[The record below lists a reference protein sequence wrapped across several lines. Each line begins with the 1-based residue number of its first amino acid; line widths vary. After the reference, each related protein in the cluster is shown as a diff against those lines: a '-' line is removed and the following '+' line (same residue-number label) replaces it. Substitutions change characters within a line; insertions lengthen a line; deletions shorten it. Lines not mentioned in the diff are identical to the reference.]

1 MPNDNDYLEDI
12 EDDLPLDDNEPGLKD
27 GNNDIQDDD
36 DGSTIPPAGDL
47 TQQQIVDLAVRA
59 AMANAPQHQQPQL
72 SPEEIDARL
81 NRYKVNEELVKLLR
95 DPEADP
101 KALVAKFQEM
111 LDGAAKFAT
120 TSSQLLFQDAL
131 SPLQQQ
137 VEAQK
142 AFVREQQTKNF
153 VKHVETRF
161 PALQGRAKVV
171 RQAVEQLAASG
182 YVPPTN
188 PDGTTNKS
196 AAQKQVALVAEQMI
210 RTIDPN
216 FRLRSVQNQQRQAGS
231 FGMRRGGSGGGG
243 FPQGKTGA
251 ASFLDHL
258 G

>member
-1 MPNDNDYLEDI
+1 MPNEIDDMEDI
-12 EDDLPLDDNEPGLKD
+12 EDDLPINEDEPGLENED
-27 GNNDIQDDD
+27 DTIQDDD
-36 DGSTIPPAGDL
+36 DISGAAPAGGL
-47 TQQQIVDLAVRA
+47 TQQQIVELATRA
-59 AMANAPQHQQPQL
+59 AMANAPQRQQQQL

-81 NRYKVNEELVKLLR
+81 NRYKVSEDFIKILR

-131 SPLQQQ
+131 TPIQQQ

-161 PALQGRAKVV
+161 PALQGKQRVV

-182 YVPPTN
+182 YVPPIN
-188 PDGTTNKS
+188 QDGTTNKS
-196 AAQKQVALVAEQMI
+196 AAQKQVAFVAEQMI
-210 RTIDPN
+210 RQIDPS
-216 FRLRSVQNQQRQAGS
+216 FRLKSVQNQQRQAGS

>member
-1 MPNDNDYLEDI
+1 MPNEIDDLEDI
-12 EDDLPLDDNEPGLKD
+12 EDDLPIEESEPGLE
-27 GNNDIQDDD
+27 NDDD
-36 DGSTIPPAGDL
+36 SPSEDDPPEQPPTGGL
-47 TQQQIVDLAVRA
+47 TQQQIVDLATRA
-59 AMANAPQHQQPQL
+59 AMANMPRQQPQQL
-72 SPEEIDARL
+72 SPEELDARL
-81 NRYKVNEELVKLLR
+81 NRYKVGEDFVKILR

-111 LDGAAKFAT
+111 IDGAAKFAT

-161 PALQGRAKVV
+161 PALQGKQKVV

-182 YVPPTN
+182 YVPPVN
-188 PDGTTNKS
+188 QDGTTNKS

-210 RTIDPN
+210 RQVDPN
-216 FRLRSVQNQQRQAGS
+216 FRLKSVQNQQRQAGS
-231 FGMRRGGSGGGG
+231 FGMRRGGSGGGN

-258 G
+258 

>member
-1 MPNDNDYLEDI
+1 MPNDNDDLEDI
-12 EDDLPLDDNEPGLKD
+12 EDDLPLNDDEPGLE
-27 GNNDIQDDD
+27 DDD
-36 DGSTIPPAGDL
+36 YGSPTPPAGGL
-47 TQQQIVDLAVRA
+47 TQQQIVDLATRA
-59 AMANAPQHQQPQL
+59 VMANAPQRQQQQL

-101 KALVAKFQEM
+101 KALVDKFQEM

-153 VKHVETRF
+153 VKHVETRY
-161 PALQGRAKVV
+161 PALQGKAKVV

-210 RTIDPN
+210 RQIDPD
-216 FRLRSVQNQQRQAGS
+216 FRLKSVQNQQRQAGS

-258 G
+258 

>member
-1 MPNDNDYLEDI
+1 MPNDNDDMEDI
-12 EDDLPLDDNEPGLKD
+12 EDDLPLDENEPGLE
-27 GNNDIQDDD
+27 NDDDTIQDDD
-36 DGSTIPPAGDL
+36 DTSGAAPTGGL
-47 TQQQIVDLAVRA
+47 TQQQIVELATRA
-59 AMANAPQHQQPQL
+59 AMANAPQRQQQQL
-72 SPEEIDARL
+72 SPDEIDAKL
-81 NRYKVNEELVKLLR
+81 NRYKVSEDFIKILR

-131 SPLQQQ
+131 TPLQQQ

-210 RTIDPN
+210 RQIDPN

-231 FGMRRGGSGGGG
+231 FGMRRGGSGGGNL
-243 FPQGKTGA
+243 PQGKTGA

-258 G
+258 